1 MSTRFMIR
9 SPSRGSEPLASTT
22 RRVSPAGFDIP
33 RTKSLDR
40 TVLSLSRRPDGR
52 ARGALVLAGKPTPRA
67 ASVRLGRF
75 QNPGAGG
82 DNGRPPGKGA
92 RAGRGRASESRGPGV
107 E

>member
-22 RRVSPAGFDIP
+22 RRASPAGFDIP

-52 ARGALVLAGKPTPRA
+52 ARGALVLAGKPTAHA
-67 ASVRLGRF
+67 ASVRLGRLTP
-75 QNPGAGG
+75 PGAGE
-82 DNGRPPGKGA
+82 DNAGPPGKGA
-92 RAGRGRASESRGPGV
+92 PLGRARDPIWRGR
-107 E
+107 